1 MLIGTN
7 KWKNEILNPSLVVL
21 LLKDTC
27 VCVRAHMWI
36 WVYVCVIFM
45 YVLLLNTYYWPDIVL
60 YEFYGCMFV
69 YVCLCVC
76 VASYYFIIKTQK
88 FNNQPI
94 VTKLLAM
101 EPRFKLSFD
110 FRAHT
115 LSHFIILPA
124 DGMPISFFGFEFISS
139 LLDHNSKPL
148 GNYLKPIQWNVGQYL
163 NYIFWSHL
171 VPVRLTR

>member
-1 MLIGTN
+1 MG
-7 KWKNEILNPSLVVL
+7 
-21 LLKDTC
+21 
-27 VCVRAHMWI
+27 
-36 WVYVCVIFM
+36 
-45 YVLLLNTYYWPDIVL
+45 
-60 YEFYGCMFV
+60 
-69 YVCLCVC
+69 VCLCMCVCVC

-124 DGMPISFFGFEFISS
+124 DGMPVSFFGFEFISS

-148 GNYLKPIQWNVGQYL
+148 GNYLKPIQ
-163 NYIFWSHL
+163 
-171 VPVRLTR
+171 